1 MFSFLNCSSE
11 PIIKSKSLVSINFKI
26 QGNGKVKPELG
37 TYDINSRVVFKATAD
52 SGYYFDRW
60 KGFPEDLEQEEF
72 EFVLTDDLNLTA
84 IFLPIPELSSEI
96 KIYNPKK
103 IDPNPIF
110 IIENGGD
117 RAYLTNKT
125 GEKLNV
131 WNFDSKLGNDL
142 ELIKDGSLIGLF
154 KSDNVFFSFGGYGG
168 IVKKFNPSG
177 ILEWQYEVNNE
188 NELAHHDFEI
198 LPNGNVLLLVWERF
212 TEEQA
217 INFGFSGTGEIFLE
231 KIIEINPDNDSV
243 VWEWRSVDH
252 LIQDFDSIK
261 PNYGKISE
269 YPQKIDL
276 NYNQIENGDLMHANG
291 LYYDQKRNLILLSVN
306 FYSEIWAIPHQ
317 YDTEVNKTE
326 KGDLAFRFGN
336 PNAFDSYGER
346 ILFNNHHPNIVSLHP
361 ESLDNFLIYMN
372 GSKNNQSAVY
382 EFAFPPKFE
391 TDPKDWSQ
399 PELVWQFSDVDLFSA
414 KLSGCIRLPN
424 GNTLICEGDYGYWEV
439 TKDKEVVWKYK
450 GDTSFWR
457 GYVYP

>member
-1 MFSFLNCSSE
+1 MKRKFIYSLSHCLNILVIFSFLNCSSE

-117 RAYLTNKT
+117 RAYLTDKT

-168 IVKKFNPSG
+168 ILKN
-177 ILEWQYEVNNE
+177 
-188 NELAHHDFEI
+188 
-198 LPNGNVLLLVWERF
+198 
-212 TEEQA
+212 
-217 INFGFSGTGEIFLE
+217 
-231 KIIEINPDNDSV
+231 
-243 VWEWRSVDH
+243 
-252 LIQDFDSIK
+252 LIQV
-261 PNYGKISE
+261 E
-269 YPQKIDL
+269 Y
-276 NYNQIENGDLMHANG
+276 
-291 LYYDQKRNLILLSVN
+291 
-306 FYSEIWAIPHQ
+306 
-317 YDTEVNKTE
+317 
-326 KGDLAFRFGN
+326 
-336 PNAFDSYGER
+336 
-346 ILFNNHHPNIVSLHP
+346 
-361 ESLDNFLIYMN
+361 
-372 GSKNNQSAVY
+372 
-382 EFAFPPKFE
+382 
-391 TDPKDWSQ
+391 
-399 PELVWQFSDVDLFSA
+399 
-414 KLSGCIRLPN
+414 
-424 GNTLICEGDYGYWEV
+424 
-439 TKDKEVVWKYK
+439 
-450 GDTSFWR
+450 
-457 GYVYP
+457 